1 MRGTVPHT
9 AVNRAERSH
18 TMNTKKFLSI
28 LLALAMTLVLGSCG
42 GTTIGTIYARQ
53 ASPPAAMP
61 HRLLKK

>member
-9 AVNRAERSH
+9 AVNRAERSL

-42 GTTIGTIYARQ
+42 GKP
-53 ASPPAAMP
+53 SPPAPRPA
-61 HRLLKK
+61 RLQFCRRLGKIR